1 MAEKKDRKNPKKKPT
16 KQLVLTLG
24 NNLSTEE
31 INQRLDRIQE
41 IENANIYNSN
51 FNRKSDPEI
60 IHLQRGFSND
70 MIFEIENTIAE

>member
-1 MAEKKDRKNPKKKPT
+1 MIEKKDSKNQKKKGG
-16 KQLVLTLG
+16 KQLILTLG
-24 NNLSTEE
+24 ENLSTEE

-60 IHLQRGFSND
+60 IHL
-70 MIFEIENTIAE
+70 